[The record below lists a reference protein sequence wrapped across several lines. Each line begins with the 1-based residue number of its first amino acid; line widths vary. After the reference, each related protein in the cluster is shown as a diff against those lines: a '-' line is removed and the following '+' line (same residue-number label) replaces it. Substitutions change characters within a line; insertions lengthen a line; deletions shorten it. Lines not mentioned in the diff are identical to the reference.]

1 MVFRPTWCWL
11 AWFLFPPPP
20 PPPLPVV
27 VPILPVVQIL
37 LLPTMGQ
44 AAVAAWVSVLG
55 SLLLHLHPHLHL
67 PFRQLNGTR

>member
-1 MVFRPTWCWL
+1 
-11 AWFLFPPPP
+11 
-20 PPPLPVV
+20 VV